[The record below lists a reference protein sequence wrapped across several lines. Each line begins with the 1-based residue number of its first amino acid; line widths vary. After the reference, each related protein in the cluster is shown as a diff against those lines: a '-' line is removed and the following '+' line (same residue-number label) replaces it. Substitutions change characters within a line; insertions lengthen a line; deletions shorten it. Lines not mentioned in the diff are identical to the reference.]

1 MSNFG
6 EIIQIHVGQAGAQIA
21 NACWELNCIEHG
33 INANGCLHQI
43 PEDDSFKTFFALSQS
58 MKVVPR
64 LVIVDSEPTV
74 IDEIRSGWYRNL
86 FHPDS
91 LITGKEDCGSNF
103 ARGYY
108 TIGWEM
114 IDLTLDRIR
123 RIAEVCDNLRGFLMF
138 RSIGGGTGSGL
149 GNLIFE
155 KFQMEYAKKPKLE
168 FIVFPSPSMAP
179 LIVEAYNTVLSTH
192 MGMDVS
198 DCSFIVDNEA
208 LYDICSHKLDVK
220 SPTYTNLNRIIG
232 QVVSSFTVSQRF
244 FQRSSFTFGEFQT
257 NLVPYP
263 RIHFPLISFAP
274 FTRLT
279 NSCFQEIT
287 THTLTMECFQP
298 SNHLVRCN
306 PSEGKCMAC
315 VLLYRGDISEGD
327 INTSINMLKTTK
339 NSARFVDWSPTGFK
353 TSTNHVAP
361 SFVKGGDFAVT
372 NRALLALTNNTA
384 IKKAWCRLMIKFN
397 KLFSRRA
404 FVHHFVSEGMEESSL
419 LEASN
424 NVCSLIGDYEEI
436 EK

>member
-232 QVVSSFTVSQRF
+232 QVGCFFIYCFTKVFS
-244 FQRSSFTFGEFQT
+244 TLEF
-257 NLVPYP
+257 Y
-263 RIHFPLISFAP
+263 I
-274 FTRLT
+274 
-279 NSCFQEIT
+279 
-287 THTLTMECFQP
+287 
-298 SNHLVRCN
+298 
-306 PSEGKCMAC
+306 
-315 VLLYRGDISEGD
+315 
-327 INTSINMLKTTK
+327 
-339 NSARFVDWSPTGFK
+339 W
-353 TSTNHVAP
+353 
-361 SFVKGGDFAVT
+361 
-372 NRALLALTNNTA
+372 
-384 IKKAWCRLMIKFN
+384 
-397 KLFSRRA
+397 
-404 FVHHFVSEGMEESSL
+404 
-419 LEASN
+419 
-424 NVCSLIGDYEEI
+424 
-436 EK
+436 